1 MVGVSGVVAAP
12 LLSGIIRRSLPNT
25 HVGFESIW
33 WPGEVPQ
40 ALSDLLQ
47 HLLTIAT
54 VVARR
59 ERLGSHLS
67 VSLRF
72 LAPLHVK
79 TYVKCQGS
87 DEEASGWKSETVWIS
102 MFHLH
107 TKEMSVHQ

>member
-1 MVGVSGVVAAP
+1 MLGVPGVVAAP
-12 LLSGIIRRSLPNT
+12 LLSGIIQQSLPGA
-25 HVGFESIW
+25 HVGFGSIW
-33 WPGEVPQ
+33 RPGEVSQ

-79 TYVKCQGS
+79 TYVKCQGGDEDPS
-87 DEEASGWKSETVWIS
+87 DWKSFWIS
-102 MFHLH
+102 H
-107 TKEMSVHQ
+107 